1 MPSFEVRTLKQ
12 FLDSDQ
18 KIDCDCSNYWVC
30 THSGPLELERAI
42 RRFGGEFDFYANQAL
57 LARHVRCSVCGHY
70 GPTFRLGWK
79 AERQPFTG
87 SHGAGIEPLP
97 VAAASARQLARE
109 EWPEPEDW
117 LKGGESVRTFGP
129 RG

>member
-1 MPSFEVRTLKQ
+1 MPSFEVRALKQ

-42 RRFGGEFDFYANQAL
+42 RRFGGELSFYANQAL

-70 GPTFRLGWK
+70 GPPFRLGWK

-87 SHGAGIEPLP
+87 SHGAGVNHAGGRCRRPP
-97 VAAASARQLARE
+97 AR
-109 EWPEPEDW
+109 P
-117 LKGGESVRTFGP
+117 
-129 RG
+129 